1 MCFMLMAAFIAAS
14 VSFYSQGMMPHAII
28 SAVLATLA
36 LTFFIRT
43 IYLKR
48 RCIFGKDTDC
58 NIVKPKESK

>member
-14 VSFYSQGMMPHAII
+14 VSFYSQEMMPHAII
-28 SAVLATLA
+28 SAILASLA
-36 LTFFIRT
+36 LSFFART

-58 NIVKPKESK
+58 NIIKPKAEQ